1 MQWNFIRMVIFYVT
15 CNVIYK
21 IHIDV
26 NTKQILELCSVMN
39 NQQIMYN
46 RIVDNLDEAIIVEHS
61 MVGIE
66 YFNTKGLDFLNMAAT
81 LL

>member
-1 MQWNFIRMVIFYVT
+1 
-15 CNVIYK
+15 
-21 IHIDV
+21 
-26 NTKQILELCSVMN
+26 
-39 NQQIMYN
+39 MYN